1 MIQHCSRRAVVDPD
15 LTPPPNR
22 KRRPMFRL
30 LKYAP
35 IVIPMVVKFAKSPR
49 GQRTIASVRTRVQ
62 GLGSGPKNP
71 RP

>member
-1 MIQHCSRRAVVDPD
+1 
-15 LTPPPNR
+15 
-22 KRRPMFRL
+22 MFRL

-35 IVIPMVVKFAKSPR
+35 IVIPMVVKFVKSPR

-62 GLGSGPKNP
+62 GLGNGPTKP